1 MRRSGFTL
9 IEVLVTISIL
19 TVLLVVAVTL
29 MRSSEANGR
38 DTERTTD
45 ITTIAQQL
53 DSYYTSGSQ
62 STTTVGRYPGL
73 DDMDNETD
81 IKATLRDLDWRALR
95 APGVASTSAI
105 SLTPAANNSTT
116 QNPSTSTYIYQPLDA
131 SGALCATTA
140 SNCRKFNLYYKLES
154 SGTTQVL
161 ASRYQ

>member
-62 STTTVGRYPGL
+62 NTTTVGRYPGL